1 MNPNILLATLIG
13 IAIWLVTIAVIGT
26 YFFRRLQQQE
36 RLAAI
41 ARGADLAYD
50 PEETLNRTRRSGIV
64 CLAAGIGLS
73 MGDVIVTLVAR
84 DAQALVGQ
92 AVAIVPFAIGIGLLI
107 DHRIGRRELGTRRGG
122 DR

>member
-1 MNPNILLATLIG
+1 MNPAIILPVIFGT
-13 IAIWLVTIAVIGT
+13 AIWLVSVALIGT

-50 PEETLNRTRRSGIV
+50 PDETLNRTRRSGIV
-64 CLAAGIGLS
+64 CIATGIGLS
-73 MGDVIVTLVAR
+73 LGDVIVAIVAR

-107 DHRIGRRELGTRRGG
+107 DHRIGRRELDARRGAS
-122 DR
+122 R

>member
-1 MNPNILLATLIG
+1 MDPRIIMLVLLGLAFWLPAISLIG
-13 IAIWLVTIAVIGT
+13 FYL
-26 YFFRRLQQQE
+26 FRRLQQQE

-50 PEETLNRTRRSGIV
+50 PVETLNRTRRSGIV
-64 CLAAGIGLS
+64 CIAAGIGLS
-73 MGDVIVTLVAR
+73 LGDVVVAIVSR

-92 AVAIVPFAIGIGLLI
+92 AVAIVPLAVGIGLLI
-107 DHRIGRRELGTRRGG
+107 DHRIGRRESGVQKGA

>member
-1 MNPNILLATLIG
+1 MSPTVILLIILGA
-13 IAIWLVTIAVIGT
+13 AIWLPTITLVGA

-41 ARGADLAYD
+41 ARGADLAYE

-73 MGDVIVTLVAR
+73 IGDIIVATVAK
-84 DAQALVGQ
+84 DPQALVGQ
-92 AVAIVPFAIGIGLLI
+92 AVAIVPFAIGVGLLI
-107 DHRIGRRELGTRRGG
+107 DHRIGRRDLAARRGG

>member
-1 MNPNILLATLIG
+1 MNPNIILAVLLGA
-13 IAIWLVTIAVIGT
+13 AIWLPVVALIAA

-50 PEETLNRTRRSGIV
+50 ALETVNRTRRSGIV
-64 CLAAGIGLS
+64 CIAAGIGLS
-73 MGDVIVTLVAR
+73 IGDVIVTLVAR

-107 DHRIGRRELGTRRGG
+107 DHRIGRRELAGRRGG

>member
-1 MNPNILLATLIG
+1 MNPNVILGVLLG
-13 IAIWLVTIAVIGT
+13 VAIWLPTLALIAA

-41 ARGADLAYD
+41 ARGAELAYD
-50 PEETLNRTRRSGIV
+50 QEETLNRTRRSGIV
-64 CLAAGIGLS
+64 CLATGIGLS
-73 MGDVIVTLVAR
+73 IGDVIVTAVAR

-107 DHRIGRRELGTRRGG
+107 DHRIGRRELLARRGA